1 VFKFWSA
8 FSLVLIS
15 ATAHAET
22 QSPWFGSE
30 AGIPE
35 QVAIKISTAK
45 LQNFAQNQDCTIY
58 SCSSL
63 VNVAMPQKNSGAN
76 P

>member
-1 VFKFWSA
+1 VLKFWSA
-8 FSLVLIS
+8 FSFVLIS

-45 LQNFAQNQDCTIY
+45 LQNFSQNGDCTIY

-63 VNVAMPQKNSGAN
+63 VKIAMPLQNSGAN